1 MVHIKNTDLYIFLRK
16 YLKFKS
22 EKFRQYL
29 VRIIYYLLTRHV
41 KYNNSKMYGLY
52 NLSLKFSYLFLYI
65 CRNLRSEITELK
77 QGNSK
82 HRMETANL
90 KRDINRSV
98 TQYMRHQNCVQ
109 RNITLYDIS
118 LSLLYALQVGERTG
132 GGKADQTVP
141 GCQGQTEQQT
151 DKAEWDYTA
160 GGNQEQKQSGPQGN
174 APIRVY

>member
-1 MVHIKNTDLYIFLRK
+1 
-16 YLKFKS
+16 
-22 EKFRQYL
+22 
-29 VRIIYYLLTRHV
+29 
-41 KYNNSKMYGLY
+41 
-52 NLSLKFSYLFLYI
+52 
-65 CRNLRSEITELK
+65 
-77 QGNSK
+77 
-82 HRMETANL
+82 METANL

-98 TQYMRHQNCVQ
+98 THQYMRHQNCVQ

-118 LSLLYALQVGERTG
+118 LSLLYALQIGERTG

-141 GCQGQTEQQT
+141 GCQGQTEQKT